1 MPRVAFA
8 LVMLLAAVSSD
19 AQVIDAQVVDAQ
31 RAEAKIFDLAAI
43 RCKEFLE
50 LGQDRIGS
58 ILLWLDG
65 YYTADEDPVVVDFDR
80 AKTKAAQLAAYCAQH
95 PGVSLIA
102 AAESVL
108 GK

>member
-1 MPRVAFA
+1 
-8 LVMLLAAVSSD
+8 MLLAAITS
-19 AQVIDAQVVDAQ
+19 DAQVVDAQ
-31 RAEAKIFDLAAI
+31 RTNAFDLAAI
-43 RCKEFLE
+43 HCKDFLQ
-50 LGQDRIGS
+50 LSQDRIGS

-80 AKTKAAQLAAYCAQH
+80 AKTKAAQLASYCAQH

-102 AAESVL
+102 AAENVL